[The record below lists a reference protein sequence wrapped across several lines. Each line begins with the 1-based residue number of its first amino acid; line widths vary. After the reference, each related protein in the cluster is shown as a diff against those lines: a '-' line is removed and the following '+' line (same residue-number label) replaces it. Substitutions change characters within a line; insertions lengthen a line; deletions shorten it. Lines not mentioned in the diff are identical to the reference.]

1 MKKTIWILAAMLVLA
16 ALAYLGDTGLMRND
30 AVFVEDYAVAEDGS
44 AITLEIGVADSAG
57 YIRRLAIHQ
66 QGGGK
71 LYLVPYAAFGGI
83 NGSIGAESRYTL
95 PLAEDTTS
103 IALYRADNAY
113 EVVLQKDADGLW
125 QRTK

>member
-1 MKKTIWILAAMLVLA
+1 MKKTIWIIVAVLTLA
-16 ALAYLGDTGLMRND
+16 ALAYLGGSGLMRNG

-44 AITLEIGVADSAG
+44 TITLEIGVADSVG
-57 YIRRLAIHQ
+57 YVRRLTIHQ
-66 QGGGK
+66 QQGGK
-71 LYLVPYAAFGGI
+71 LYLVPYAAFGGL
-83 NGSIGAESRYTL
+83 NGSIGAENRYTL

-125 QRTK
+125 QWTK